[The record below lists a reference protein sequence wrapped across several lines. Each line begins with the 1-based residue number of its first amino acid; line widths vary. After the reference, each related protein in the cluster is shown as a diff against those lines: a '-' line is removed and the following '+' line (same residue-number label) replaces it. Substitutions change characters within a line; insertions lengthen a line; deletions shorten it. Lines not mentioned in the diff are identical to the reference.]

1 MTAGEDTMTLRTQ
14 WQTAKADAKKVNNR
28 VEVKFPKN
36 LRLGDALDKVEAAE
50 KAYNKAGLGERN
62 AAWAKTADAY
72 FASAAAAKKII
83 QAYVAA
89 LPGMAINSQAKM
101 ELDSALSMKLLH
113 QLNDIIKDGANMQAH
128 LAKARLK
135 KK

>member
-1 MTAGEDTMTLRTQ
+1 MAFRAQ
-14 WQTAKADAKKVNNR
+14 WQAAKAEAKKFNNK
-28 VEVKFPKN
+28 VEPKFPKN
-36 LRLGDALDKVEAAE
+36 LKLGEALDKVEAAE

-72 FASAAAAKKII
+72 FAAADKAKKII
-83 QAYVAA
+83 RAYAAA
-89 LPGMAINSQAKM
+89 LPAMVANSQAKL
-101 ELDSALSMKLLH
+101 ELDSVLTGKILVQIDTIMRDSVR
-113 QLNDIIKDGANMQAH
+113 MQPQ